1 MTDSSRN
8 AVGLFLGRWWTVL
21 LRGLAAVVFGVL
33 MFVWPHLT
41 VAKLVLFFG
50 LYALIHGTTSL
61 IAAIANRQK
70 TRSRWLLAFEGA
82 IGIFAGLVT
91 LRSPLLTLLVL
102 IFFVWA
108 WALVTGVLRI
118 FEAIRLR
125 KEISGEVWLALS
137 GVVLIVFAFMLRL
150 RPVVGAFDLA
160 WVIGAGA
167 LLFGLLE
174 IMLGRELRSVQHAG
188 R

>member
-1 MTDSSRN
+1 MRISIGRGKTTSSIDRRCGVTDSSRN

-91 LRSPLLTLLVL
+91 LRSPL
-102 IFFVWA
+102 
-108 WALVTGVLRI
+108 
-118 FEAIRLR
+118 
-125 KEISGEVWLALS
+125 
-137 GVVLIVFAFMLRL
+137 
-150 RPVVGAFDLA
+150 
-160 WVIGAGA
+160 
-167 LLFGLLE
+167 
-174 IMLGRELRSVQHAG
+174 
-188 R
+188 

>member
-1 MTDSSRN
+1 
-8 AVGLFLGRWWTVL
+8 VGLFLGRWWTVL
-21 LRGLAAVVFGVL
+21 LRGLAAVAFGVL

-41 VAKLVLFFG
+41 LAKVVLAFG
-50 LYALIHGTTSL
+50 LYAMIHGTVAL
-61 IAAIANRQK
+61 IAAIADRQK
-70 TRSRWLLAFEGA
+70 TRSPWLLAAEGV
-82 IGIFAGLVT
+82 IGIVAGVVT
-91 LRSPLLTLLVL
+91 LRSPLLTAILL
-102 IFFVWA
+102 IFFMWA
-108 WALVTGVLRI
+108 WALVTGILRI

-150 RPVVGAFDLA
+150 RPVLGDFDLA

-174 IMLGRELRSVQHAG
+174 IMLGRELRSVQHA
-188 R
+188 RA

>member
-1 MTDSSRN
+1 
-8 AVGLFLGRWWTVL
+8 LFLGRWWTVL
-21 LRGLAAVVFGVL
+21 LRGLAAVAFGVL

-41 VAKLVLFFG
+41 VAKLMLFFG
-50 LYALIHGTTSL
+50 LYALIHGTISL
-61 IAAIANRQK
+61 IAVIANRQK
-70 TRSRWLLAFEGA
+70 ARSRWLLAFEGV
-82 IGIFAGLVT
+82 IGICAGLVT
-91 LRSPLLTLLVL
+91 LRSPLLTAIVL
-102 IFFVWA
+102 TFFVWA

-137 GVVLIVFAFMLRL
+137 GVVLILFAFMLRL
-150 RPVVGAFDLA
+150 RPVLGAFDLA

-174 IMLGRELRSVQHAG
+174 IMLGRELRSVQHA
-188 R
+188 RV